1 MQHADRNITK
11 TGKEENLYIHFVGKI
26 KRFHCCTT
34 PIPPVKKSKLV
45 IVKKYQKSYGFSA
58 LGEVNN
64 ANYSATMEKRKR
76 VIIKNGERMFFS
88 LTIQCSV

>member
-45 IVKKYQKSYGFSA
+45 IVKKISKKLWFFCTWKSEECKLFS
-58 LGEVNN
+58 NN
-64 ANYSATMEKRKR
+64 GKEKK
-76 VIIKNGERMFFS
+76 GYY
-88 LTIQCSV
+88 